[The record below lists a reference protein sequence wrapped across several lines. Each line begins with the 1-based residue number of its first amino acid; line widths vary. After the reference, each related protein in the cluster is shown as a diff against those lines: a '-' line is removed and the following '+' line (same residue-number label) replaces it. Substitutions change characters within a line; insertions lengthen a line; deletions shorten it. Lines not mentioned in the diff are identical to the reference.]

1 MRGHMLYMTRL
12 PDPFITLPC
21 CAVRAQVDQDL
32 NGTLS
37 SEEWEQF
44 LRQMS
49 HKVPS
54 VLGRKLFLT
63 LDRDRDGKRIM

>member
-1 MRGHMLYMTRL
+1 
-12 PDPFITLPC
+12 
-21 CAVRAQVDQDL
+21 VDQDL

-63 LDRDRDGKRIM
+63 LDRDRDGQFTISPRHHSDFEWLCWGDLFFPSADTT

>member
-1 MRGHMLYMTRL
+1 M
-12 PDPFITLPC
+12 
-21 CAVRAQVDQDL
+21 DQDL

-63 LDRDRDGKRIM
+63 LDRDRDGQ